1 MNPELPSEWKQLAK
15 NNKARY
21 TRDRFE
27 ALRDLHKTV
36 LVLDRSQWL
45 DTDLRSRL
53 YDALLTPMWM
63 DRNVVVLLRGIN
75 APNFDPDAEWAL
87 NNITAVKYARY
98 KTLEYWF
105 GKHNLTDDVADA
117 MGITPSGVS
126 KMALSSGHSIPEIRR
141 NIKDKETW

>member
-1 MNPELPSEWKQLAK
+1 MNPKLPSEWKQLAK
-15 NNKARY
+15 NNNARY

-36 LVLDRSQWL
+36 LVLDRAQWL
-45 DTDLRSRL
+45 DTDLRARL
-53 YDALLTPMWM
+53 YDTLFTPMWL
-63 DRNVVVLLRGIN
+63 DRDVVVLLRGIN
-75 APNFDPDAEWAL
+75 TPDFDADDEWAL

-105 GKHNLTDDVADA
+105 GKHNLTDDVADS

-126 KMALSSGHSIPEIRR
+126 KMALSSGHSIPEIRKA
-141 NIKDKETW
+141 IKEKETW

>member
-1 MNPELPSEWKQLAK
+1 MNPELPSSWKQLAK
-15 NNKARY
+15 DNKARY

-45 DTDLRSRL
+45 DNDLRSRL
-53 YDALLTPMWM
+53 YDALFTPMWL
-63 DRNVVVLLRGIN
+63 DRNVVVLLRGIT
-75 APNFDPDAEWAL
+75 APDFDQDAEWAL
-87 NNITAVKYARY
+87 NNITSVKYARY

-105 GKHNLTDDVADA
+105 GKHSLTDDVADA

-126 KMALSSGHSIPEIRR
+126 KMALSSGHSIPEIRKAIQ
-141 NIKDKETW
+141 NKETW

>member
-15 NNKARY
+15 ANKARY

-27 ALRDLHKTV
+27 ALRDLHKTI
-36 LVLDRSQWL
+36 LVLDRNQWL

-53 YDALLTPMWM
+53 YDALFTPMWL
-63 DRNVVVLLRGIN
+63 DRNVVVLVRGIT
-75 APNFDPDAEWAL
+75 APDFDQDTEWAL
-87 NNITAVKYARY
+87 NNITAVKYGRY
-98 KTLEYWF
+98 KTLDYWF
-105 GKHNLTDDVADA
+105 GKYNLTDDVADA

-141 NIKDKETW
+141 AIKEKETW

>member
-15 NNKARY
+15 ANKARY

-36 LVLDRSQWL
+36 LVLDRNQWL

-53 YDALLTPMWM
+53 YDALFTPMWL
-63 DRNVVVLLRGIN
+63 DRNVVVLVRGIT
-75 APNFDPDAEWAL
+75 APDFDQDTEWAL
-87 NNITAVKYARY
+87 NNITAVKYGRY

-126 KMALSSGHSIPEIRR
+126 KMALSSGRSIPEIRKA
-141 NIKDKETW
+141 IKEKETW

>member
-1 MNPELPSEWKQLAK
+1 MNPELPGEWKQLAK
-15 NNKARY
+15 ANKARY

-36 LVLDRSQWL
+36 LVLDRNQWL

-53 YDALLTPMWM
+53 YDALFSPMWL
-63 DRNVVVLLRGIN
+63 DRDVVVLLRGIN
-75 APNFDPDAEWAL
+75 PPEFDPDTQWAL
-87 NNITAVKYARY
+87 NNITAVKYGRY

-105 GKHNLTDDVADA
+105 SKHSLTDDVADA

-126 KMALSSGHSIPEIRR
+126 KMALSSGHSIPEIRKA
-141 NIKDKETW
+141 IKEKETW

>member
-1 MNPELPSEWKQLAK
+1 MNPEIPSEWKQLAK

-45 DTDLRSRL
+45 DTDLRARL
-53 YDALLTPMWM
+53 YDTLLTPMWM

-105 GKHNLTDDVADA
+105 GKHNLTDDVADS

-141 NIKDKETW
+141 NIKEKETW

>member
-27 ALRDLHKTV
+27 ALRDLHKTI
-36 LVLDRSQWL
+36 LVIDRTQWL
-45 DTDLRSRL
+45 DTDLRARL
-53 YDALLTPMWM
+53 YDTLFTPMWL
-63 DRNVVVLLRGIN
+63 DRDVVVLVRGITV
-75 APNFDPDAEWAL
+75 PDFDTDTEWAL
-87 NNITAVKYARY
+87 NNITAVKYSRY

-141 NIKDKETW
+141 AIKEKETW

>member
-1 MNPELPSEWKQLAK
+1 MNPESPSSWKQLAK
-15 NNKARY
+15 DNKARY

-27 ALRDLHKTV
+27 ALRDLHKTI
-36 LVLDRSQWL
+36 LVLDRNQWL

-53 YDALLTPMWM
+53 YDALFTPMWL
-63 DRNVVVLLRGIN
+63 DRDVVVLVRGIQV
-75 APNFDPDAEWAL
+75 PDFSPSTEWAL

-105 GKHNLTDDVADA
+105 GKHNLTDDVANS

-141 NIKDKETW
+141 NIKEKETW

>member
-1 MNPELPSEWKQLAK
+1 MNPELPSSWKQLAK
-15 NNKARY
+15 DNKARY

-36 LVLDRSQWL
+36 LVIDRNQWL

-53 YDALLTPMWM
+53 YDTLLNPMWM
-63 DRNVVVLLRGIN
+63 DRNVVVLVRGI
-75 APNFDPDAEWAL
+75 PVPDFTPDSEWAL

-105 GKHNLTDDVADA
+105 GKHILTDDVADA

-141 NIKDKETW
+141 AIKEKETW

>member
-1 MNPELPSEWKQLAK
+1 MNPELPDSWKALAK
-15 NNKARY
+15 DNKARY

-45 DTDLRSRL
+45 DNDLRSRL
-53 YDALLTPMWM
+53 YDALFTPMWL

-75 APNFDPDAEWAL
+75 TPDFDPDTEWAL
-87 NNITAVKYARY
+87 NNITAVKYGRY
-98 KTLEYWF
+98 KTLEYWYS
-105 GKHNLTDDVADA
+105 KHNLTDDVADS

-126 KMALSSGHSIPEIRR
+126 KMALSSGHSIPEIRKA
-141 NIKDKETW
+141 IKEKETW

>member
-1 MNPELPSEWKQLAK
+1 MNPKIPSEWKQLAK

-45 DTDLRSRL
+45 DTDLRTRL
-53 YDALLTPMWM
+53 YDTLLTPMWM

-75 APNFDPDAEWAL
+75 APDFDPDAEWAL
-87 NNITAVKYARY
+87 NNITAIKYARY

-141 NIKDKETW
+141 NIKEKETW

>member
-45 DTDLRSRL
+45 DTDLRARL
-53 YDALLTPMWM
+53 YDTLLTPMWM

-75 APNFDPDAEWAL
+75 APDFDTDTEWAL

-105 GKHNLTDDVADA
+105 NKHNLTDDVADS

-141 NIKDKETW
+141 NIKEKETW

>member
-1 MNPELPSEWKQLAK
+1 MNPELPSSWKQLAK
-15 NNKARY
+15 INQARY

-27 ALRDLHKTV
+27 ALRDLLKTIAV
-36 LVLDRSQWL
+36 IPRNQWYDIDTRQSLIDSLLVPVWI
-45 DTDLRSRL
+45 
-53 YDALLTPMWM
+53 
-63 DRNVVVLLRGIN
+63 DRNVVVLVRGITI
-75 APNFDPDAEWAL
+75 PEFDTDNEWAL
-87 NNITAVKYARY
+87 NNITAVKYGRY

-141 NIKDKETW
+141 AIKEKETW

>member
-1 MNPELPSEWKQLAK
+1 MNPEIPSEWKQLAK

-53 YDALLTPMWM
+53 YNTLLTPMWM

-75 APNFDPDAEWAL
+75 APDFDPDAEWAL

-105 GKHNLTDDVADA
+105 GKHNLTDDVADS

-141 NIKDKETW
+141 NIKEKETW

>member
-15 NNKARY
+15 ANKARY

-27 ALRDLHKTV
+27 ALRDLHKTI
-36 LVLDRSQWL
+36 LVINRNQWL

-53 YDALLTPMWM
+53 YDALFTPMWL
-63 DRNVVVLLRGIN
+63 DRNVVVLVRGIT
-75 APNFDPDAEWAL
+75 APDFDQDTEWAL
-87 NNITAVKYARY
+87 NNITAVKYGRY

-105 GKHNLTDDVADA
+105 GKYNLTDDVADA

-126 KMALSSGHSIPEIRR
+126 KMALSSGHSIPEIRKAIQ
-141 NIKDKETW
+141 NKETW

>member
-1 MNPELPSEWKQLAK
+1 MNPEIPSEWKQLAK

-45 DTDLRSRL
+45 DTDLRARL
-53 YDALLTPMWM
+53 YDTLLTPMWM

-75 APNFDPDAEWAL
+75 APNFDPDNEWAL

-105 GKHNLTDDVADA
+105 GKHNLTDDVADS

-141 NIKDKETW
+141 DIKEKETW